1 MVKRFTIGFLLG
13 LGLMYWYI
21 HNSADLFAEGNQW
34 FQRSASGYRGDRT
47 HDALRGTAGN

>member
-21 HNSADLFAEGNQW
+21 HESEDLFAQGSNW
-34 FQRSASGYRGDRT
+34 MQRSSSGYRGDQT
-47 HDALRGTAGN
+47 HDAARSAQGD

>member
-21 HNSADLFAEGNQW
+21 HQSDDLFAQGDQW
-34 FQRSASGYRGDRT
+34 FQSSSSGYRGDKT
-47 HDALRGTAGN
+47 HDALRGAAGD